1 MTQNSDAVRKP
12 VRGKPFAKGG
22 DSRRNP
28 GGRPKE
34 EKEVALAIREHGQ
47 ELVDKLLELARKGNM
62 VAIKEAFDRGYGKA
76 KQVIELSGIE
86 GKPIEVVRIDPKK
99 LTTEQVELLRQL
111 RAQQESSDDA

>member
-1 MTQNSDAVRKP
+1 MTSENKGAVRKMP
-12 VRGKPFAKGG
+12 KGRLFQKG
-22 DSRRNP
+22 QSGNP
-28 GGRPKE
+28 GGRPKA
-34 EKEVALAIREHGQ
+34 EKEVALAIRARGQ
-47 ELVDKLLELARKGNM
+47 ELIDKLFELVAKGN
-62 VAIKEAFDRGYGKA
+62 VIALKEAFDRGYGKA